1 MDNKGHSDLW
11 QIGLILKIKSK
22 LTLAVSNLNL
32 GPVSS
37 NENPNRFSQHTT
49 PYLGKDNTT

>member
-1 MDNKGHSDLW
+1 MGNKGHSDLW
-11 QIGLILKIKSK
+11 QSGLILQIKSK

-32 GPVSS
+32 GPLSS

-49 PYLGKDNTT
+49 PNLGKHNST